1 MINMPLPQQPNTLG
15 KASLILSILSLA
27 LVFGISLCAV
37 VGVAQQWALN
47 PFVGTPL
54 LICAA
59 SSAFLGFLGAILGF
73 AGLFGG
79 NRSRATA
86 VVGLV
91 LGLAGVC
98 LFFAALAAVGAAT
111 GG

>member
-1 MINMPLPQQPNTLG
+1 MTNILPPQPNTLG

-59 SSAFLGFLGAILGF
+59 SSAFLGLLGAVLGF
-73 AGLFGG
+73 AGLFGR

-86 VVGLV
+86 IVGLI

-98 LFFAALAAVGAAT
+98 LFVAALAVTSAAVG
-111 GG
+111 G

>member
-1 MINMPLPQQPNTLG
+1 MINTPLPQQPNTLG

-37 VGVAQQWALN
+37 VGVAQRWALN

-54 LICAA
+54 FICAA
-59 SSAFLGFLGAILGF
+59 SNAFLGFVGAILGF
-73 AGLFGG
+73 AGLFGV
-79 NRSRATA
+79 NRSRTTA
-86 VVGLV
+86 IVGLI

-98 LFFAALAAVGAAT
+98 LFIVALMAIGAAT